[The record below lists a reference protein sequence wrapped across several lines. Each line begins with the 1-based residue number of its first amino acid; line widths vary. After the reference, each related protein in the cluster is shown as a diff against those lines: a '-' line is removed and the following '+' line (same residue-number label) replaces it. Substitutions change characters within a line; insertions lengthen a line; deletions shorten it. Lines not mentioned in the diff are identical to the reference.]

1 MLTATTLAGDL
12 TAVRIDVPASTRP
25 PILFLH
31 GLFGGAWQ
39 FEALQ
44 CWFAD
49 HGYSSVAINLR
60 GHHASRPVPDIGSVS
75 VLEYVDDALGAARE
89 MGKPIVF
96 GHSMG
101 GIIAQ
106 KLAEC
111 DAVCAAVLVCAAPP
125 RGISVASPSLFVR
138 QVKHAPSILFSRP
151 LVMGMADAEA
161 LVFNCLPRERHA
173 ELLARFVPDSGR
185 AGRELTLGMVAV
197 DEHRVR
203 CPVASIAAAEDQF
216 VVPRVARALAQKYRG
231 AYREFEEHGHY
242 IIAEPGW
249 ELVAGEIES
258 WLAQYAGAAND
269 A

>member
-1 MLTATTLAGDL
+1 
-12 TAVRIDVPASTRP
+12 
-25 PILFLH
+25 
-31 GLFGGAWQ
+31 
-39 FEALQ
+39 
-44 CWFAD
+44 
-49 HGYSSVAINLR
+49 
-60 GHHASRPVPDIGSVS
+60 
-75 VLEYVDDALGAARE
+75 
-89 MGKPIVF
+89 
-96 GHSMG
+96 
-101 GIIAQ
+101 
-106 KLAEC
+106 
-111 DAVCAAVLVCAAPP
+111 
-125 RGISVASPSLFVR
+125 
-138 QVKHAPSILFSRP
+138 
-151 LVMGMADAEA
+151 MGMADAEA

-197 DEHRVR
+197 DERRVR

-231 AYREFEEHGHY
+231 AAREFEEHGHY